1 MKIFSLNYPDG
12 LLANKQFEITVVKK
26 TCNSSWLVSMILVDL
41 LQGDWS
47 SMKFQITK
55 IALKSE
61 STYLSQDGITIV
73 CEYDTSH
80 WIKEHLQH

>member
-12 LLANKQFEITVVKK
+12 SLANKQFEITVAKK
-26 TCNSSWLVSMILVDL
+26 TCNSYWLVSMTLVEL
-41 LQGDWS
+41 LQGDEKG
-47 SMKFQITK
+47 MKFQITK